1 MNKKGKST
9 MATTNDDSI
18 PPRTTVRI
26 HSTRGDEID
35 AWEYRPKGN
44 GPHPAVVM
52 AHGIGAVKA
61 GGLAPFAERFRSE
74 GYVAIVFD
82 YRQWG
87 ASTGQP
93 REALSVPRQLEDY
106 RTVVRWARAQ
116 PDIDESQ
123 IFAWG
128 TSFSGMHVVEL
139 AASDSQ
145 LAGAIAQAPLVDGF
159 AAAAMAK
166 PPQSV
171 RLLALALADR
181 VGSWIGRPPI
191 YVPGASAPGT
201 LAVGATADALFGE
214 GLMTPPDGTAWNNR
228 VAARSLL
235 SVSVH
240 RPVRRAARIRC
251 PILLVIA
258 EHDSMAPV
266 SPALSVAAKA
276 PHGELY
282 RSKGGH
288 YDVYQGGVSFRA
300 VLDVEVDFLR
310 RHTEQSSRA
319 N

>member
-1 MNKKGKST
+1 
-9 MATTNDDSI
+9 MATTTDDSI
-18 PPRTTVRI
+18 PPHVTVRI

-35 AWEYRPKGN
+35 AWEYRPKGS

-61 GGLAPFAERFRSE
+61 GGLAPFAERFRGE

-123 IFAWG
+123 IFVWG

-139 AASDSQ
+139 AASDGQ

-166 PPQSV
+166 PPQSI

-181 VGSWIGRPPI
+181 VGSWFGRPPI
-191 YVPGASAPGT
+191 YIPGAGAPGT

-251 PILLVIA
+251 PILLVVA
-258 EHDSMAPV
+258 EQDSMAPV
-266 SPALSVAAKA
+266 GPALSVVAKA
-276 PHGELY
+276 PQGELF
-282 RSKGGH
+282 RSSGGH
-288 YDVYQGGVSFRA
+288 YDVYEGGASFRS
-300 VLDVEVDFLR
+300 VLDVELEFLR
-310 RHTEQSSRA
+310 RHTQRSSRT